1 MPWSAF
7 VFLVINLCHQ
17 FHAMRELLIDLV
29 QRLEALENRSTQLE
43 DWEGFLNQARS
54 LHERALIMRY
64 KALERLSESQLEEA
78 AEPVVPEQPIV
89 WGGPADEA
97 ADAVLPEAEDAE
109 EPLELE
115 TNEEVTPEPAQEAA
129 APLPA
134 MPLNTGVS
142 LAEKLSLQPL
152 KSILPAL
159 GINDR
164 VRFAGVL
171 FNGDMSA
178 LQAACAA
185 AEAAASFESAQKEVM
200 NRAQAGLDWSDE
212 AEAPYQFMQLVQR
225 VHLR

>member
-1 MPWSAF
+1 MPRSAF

-64 KALERLSESQLEEA
+64 KALERLSELQLEEA

-89 WGGPADEA
+89 WGGPADDA
-97 ADAVLPEAEDAE
+97 ADAVLPEAE

-134 MPLNTGVS
+134 MPLNTRVS

-164 VRFAGVL
+164 MRFAGVL

-185 AEAAASFESAQKEVM
+185 AEAAASFESAQKEVI

-225 VHLR
+225 LHLR

>member
-1 MPWSAF
+1 
-7 VFLVINLCHQ
+7 
-17 FHAMRELLIDLV
+17 MRELLIDLV

-64 KALERLSESQLEEA
+64 KALERLSELQLEEA

-89 WGGPADEA
+89 WGGPADDA
-97 ADAVLPEAEDAE
+97 ADAVLPEAE

-134 MPLNTGVS
+134 MPLNTRVS

-164 VRFAGVL
+164 MRFAGVL

-225 VHLR
+225 LHLR

>member
-1 MPWSAF
+1 MTWSAF

-64 KALERLSESQLEEA
+64 KALERLSELQLEEA

-89 WGGPADEA
+89 WGGPADDA
-97 ADAVLPEAEDAE
+97 ADAVLPEAE

-134 MPLNTGVS
+134 MPLNTRVS

-164 VRFAGVL
+164 MRFAGVL

-225 VHLR
+225 LHLR

>member
-1 MPWSAF
+1 
-7 VFLVINLCHQ
+7 
-17 FHAMRELLIDLV
+17 MRQLLNDLV
-29 QRLEALENRSTQLE
+29 HRLDALENRPTQLE
-43 DWEGFLNQARS
+43 DWEGFLIQARA

-64 KALERLSESQLEEA
+64 KALERLNDALAEEVVEPAEPEQPMVWGGAVVEA
-78 AEPVVPEQPIV
+78 AEAMHP
-89 WGGPADEA
+89 
-97 ADAVLPEAEDAE
+97 EDAE
-109 EPLELE
+109 EDAASQAIEK
-115 TNEEVTPEPAQEAA
+115 A
-129 APLPA
+129 APDHPQQAPA
-134 MPLNTGVS
+134 PTPAVPQSAGVS

-171 FNGDMSA
+171 FGGDMGA

-185 AEAAASFESAQKEVM
+185 AEAAATLESAQEEVL
-200 NRAQAGLDWSDE
+200 NRAQHDLDWSDE

>member
-1 MPWSAF
+1 
-7 VFLVINLCHQ
+7 
-17 FHAMRELLIDLV
+17 MRELLIDLV
-29 QRLEALENRSTQLE
+29 HRLDALENRSTQLE

-64 KALERLSESQLEEA
+64 KALERLSETRLEEA
-78 AEPVVPEQPIV
+78 TESDVPEQPIV
-89 WGGPADEA
+89 WGGPAVEA
-97 ADAVLPEAEDAE
+97 ADAVRDDAE
-109 EPLELE
+109 EPVELE
-115 TNEEVTPEPAQEAA
+115 TNGEVAPEAA
-129 APLPA
+129 PQNPAPLPA

-178 LQAACAA
+178 LQTACAA
-185 AEAAASFESAQKEVM
+185 AEAAASFESAQEEVM

>member
-7 VFLVINLCHQ
+7 VFLVINLCHH

-29 QRLEALENRSTQLE
+29 HRLDALENRSTQLE

-64 KALERLSESQLEEA
+64 KALERLSETRLEEA
-78 AEPVVPEQPIV
+78 TESDVPEQPIV
-89 WGGPADEA
+89 WGGPAVEA
-97 ADAVLPEAEDAE
+97 ADAVRDDAE
-109 EPLELE
+109 EPVELE
-115 TNEEVTPEPAQEAA
+115 TNGEVAPEAA
-129 APLPA
+129 PQNPAPLPA

-178 LQAACAA
+178 LQTACAA
-185 AEAAASFESAQKEVM
+185 AEAAASFESAQEEVM

>member
-1 MPWSAF
+1 
-7 VFLVINLCHQ
+7 
-17 FHAMRELLIDLV
+17 MRELLIDLV
-29 QRLEALENRSTQLE
+29 HRLDALENRSTQLE

-64 KALERLSESQLEEA
+64 KALERLSETRLEEA
-78 AEPVVPEQPIV
+78 TESDVPEQPIV
-89 WGGPADEA
+89 WGGPAVEA
-97 ADAVLPEAEDAE
+97 ADAVRDDAE
-109 EPLELE
+109 EPVELE
-115 TNEEVTPEPAQEAA
+115 TNEEVAPEAA
-129 APLPA
+129 PQNPAPLPA

-178 LQAACAA
+178 LQTACAA
-185 AEAAASFESAQKEVM
+185 AEAAASFESAQEEVM